1 MAVIPAFGSF
11 AATPN
16 TAQSYLSGAK
26 LAIDQQSD
34 QQRLAAQVQ
43 QHAQTIALEK
53 QRLQQQAQLAEIE
66 MAAKQAAQQ
75 REELVRQQQN
85 EIENQYKQ
93 SMIGLKQREL
103 EQDQQKLTLAATQAA
118 RQFSAKQKYES
129 LIAGGMEPQKAILQV
144 GPEMGIP
151 GGAYTAALGAERNF
165 TPTEIDVGG
174 NKLTQMSP
182 NRYAFSPKANLP
194 NSYEQGPSGY
204 FKFNN
209 RLYPEK
215 ESLEDKQRRADLKEF
230 TKDNASMMQY
240 ITGDKVPISEGIKQK
255 LPALRDE
262 YQKLQATLPKSLT
275 PASTNR
281 IGRFNVISDAAVS
294 R

>member
-1 MAVIPAFGSF
+1 MAVIPAFGQF

-34 QQRLAAQVQ
+34 QQRLAVQVQ
-43 QHAQTIALEK
+43 QHAQTIALEQ
-53 QRLQQQAQLAEIE
+53 QRLQQQAQLAEME

-103 EQDQQKLTLAATQAA
+103 EQDQQKLTAAATAAA

-129 LIAGGMEPQKAILQV
+129 LIASGVPAEKALLQV

-151 GGAYTAALGAERNF
+151 GGAYSAALQAQRGPMDLGGAAPIAGLPPEF
-165 TPTEIDVGG
+165 TGVRTG
-174 NKLTQMSP
+174 P
-182 NRYAFSPKANLP
+182 NSRQVIKLP
-194 NSYEQGPSGY
+194 NTTGTST
-204 FKFNN
+204 
-209 RLYPEK
+209 
-215 ESLEDKQRRADLKEF
+215 SLERSKISALSKEASDLAKSLATVDPIRLKKFPEEVEADRQRLRKIRSALD
-230 TKDNASMMQY
+230 TA
-240 ITGDKVPISEGIKQK
+240 TGLGD
-255 LPALRDE
+255 
-262 YQKLQATLPKSLT
+262 ATLPKSLT